1 MTFTTIQSQFVDK
14 KGRKKNSKP
23 LKYET
28 EFELGVTCNLINGS
42 GCVSCN
48 LWLMQ
53 ALEN

>member
-1 MTFTTIQSQFVDK
+1 MTSTTIQLQFVDK

-23 LKYET
+23 LKYE
-28 EFELGVTCNLINGS
+28 FESGVTCNLINGS
-42 GCVSCN
+42 GSVSCN